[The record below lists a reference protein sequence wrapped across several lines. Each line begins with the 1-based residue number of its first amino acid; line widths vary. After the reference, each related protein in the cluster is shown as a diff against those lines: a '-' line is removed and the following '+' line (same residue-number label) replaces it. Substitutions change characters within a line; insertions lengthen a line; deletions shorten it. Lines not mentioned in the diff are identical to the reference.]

1 MGWATHVLHNS
12 STGGFR
18 VTTQRAQACL
28 IARSYIDAIASGV
41 APNVSWYD
49 FRNDGTDPFNF
60 EHNMGIV
67 TRDFRPK
74 PAYRAYATVATMLN
88 GLHVDGELKL
98 GENVFAYR
106 FTGDEGES
114 TVLALWST
122 LGQQT
127 VKLPATENGILVDLM
142 GNRTTLEPTD
152 GRISV
157 PLRADTPVLLRIE

>member
-1 MGWATHVLHNS
+1 MYLTTVQS
-12 STGGFR
+12 EGFR
-18 VTTQRAQACL
+18 VTTQRDQACL

-41 APNVSWYD
+41 APNISWYD

-74 PAYRAYATVATMLN
+74 PAYRAYATVATMLD

-106 FTGDEGES
+106 FTGEEGES
-114 TVLALWST
+114 AGLRLVEYRRPRRRSSCLQHDIVSWST
-122 LGQQT
+122 
-127 VKLPATENGILVDLM
+127 
-142 GNRTTLEPTD
+142 
-152 GRISV
+152 
-157 PLRADTPVLLRIE
+157 